1 MMNKKSVTLIL
12 TLTLVLSLSLSVN
25 AWWIFGDD
33 KAETENLLEQ
43 DWSQIEQKAEGS
55 KVNFYMWGGDR
66 TINNWVD
73 TYVAPELKKKYNI
86 ELNRVPMGPDDY
98 LNKLLGEKQVG
109 KKEGSI
115 DLLWINGE
123 NFKTAMEKDLLWGPF
138 VDKLPNYEKYLATD
152 ADKNTTD
159 FGEPT
164 KGYEAPYSRAQF
176 VFIYD
181 KAKLDKAPETY
192 EELIAWIKD
201 NPGKFTY
208 PAPPDFTGSAF
219 VRHIIY
225 QETGGYEQYYDMS
238 EEEVRETI
246 QPAMEKLAEL
256 EPYLWRE
263 GETYPATIAQ
273 LDNMF
278 ADGEVAMSMGYDP
291 SKATSK
297 IHNGNYPETA
307 RSFVLE
313 EGTISNTNFLA
324 IPFNAAHKPA
334 ALVAANFLEGFE
346 AQHSKYKPEN
356 WGALPV
362 FDYDKLEQEEKD
374 KLDNLDLGK
383 ATLSQEELDEHSVPE
398 LPADLVP
405 IIEEEW
411 KEVVGQ

>member
-1 MMNKKSVTLIL
+1 MKKISLVLL
-12 TLTLVLSLSLSVN
+12 TLLLVVALGCSSQ
-25 AWWIFGDD
+25 
-33 KAETENLLEQ
+33 KAKKEESNLLDQ
-43 DWSQIEQKAEGS
+43 DWEQITKQAEGS
-55 KVNFYMWGGDR
+55 KVNFYMWGGNR

-73 TYVAPELKKKYNI
+73 TYVASQLKEKYNI

-109 KKEGSI
+109 KEEGSI

-123 NFKTAMEKDLLWGPF
+123 NFKTAKEKDLLWGPF
-138 VDKLPNYEKYLATD
+138 VSKLPNYEKYIDTD

-176 VFIYD
+176 VFVYD
-181 KAKLDKAPETY
+181 KEKVDNVPQTY
-192 EELIAWIKD
+192 DDVIAWIKN
-201 NPGKFTY
+201 NPGEFTY

-219 VRHIIY
+219 VRHVIY
-225 QETGGYEQYYDMS
+225 QETGGYKQYYDMS
-238 EEEVRETI
+238 KEEVRKTI
-246 QPAMEKLAEL
+246 QPAMEKLAKL
-256 EPYLWRE
+256 EEYLWRD

-278 ADGEVAMSMGYDP
+278 TDGEVVMSMGYDP

-297 IHNGNYPETA
+297 IKKGNYPESA
-307 RSFVLE
+307 RTFVIE

-324 IPFNAAHKPA
+324 IPFNAAHKA
-334 ALVAANFLEGFE
+334 GALVTANFLESFE
-346 AQHSKYKPEN
+346 AQYSKYKPSN

-362 FDYDKLEQEEKD
+362 FDYDKLSAEEKE
-374 KLDNLDLGK
+374 KVDNLDLGT
-383 ATLSQEELDEHSVPE
+383 ATLSQEELSEHSVPE

-405 IIEEEW
+405 VIEEEW
-411 KEVVGQ
+411 KKTVGQ